1 MIKYTLQCS
10 NFHQF
15 DSWFSSSE
23 AFDKLK
29 EEHGGSDQFYAN
41 SGLTPEQDGL
51 IRPDL
56 SLNLQV
62 ETLRAETCKALPAPT
77 ETECREFYNNSL
89 DQFSDED
96 EVCASHIFKSV
107 REAEK
112 REEIFK
118 GLCVVRQRLV
128 DGADFI
134 EVAKEYSD
142 KPAEEIDL
150 GYFKRGELMD
160 EFEVVA
166 FSMKTGEISPVFC
179 TPHGFHL
186 AKVTARKAGKPKPFD
201 KVRSEIEAEL
211 IEQRQDA
218 KLQELVDQLKKT
230 AKIEYTEPD
239 DELDE
244 HEHN

>member
-1 MIKYTLQCS
+1 MPAAGA
-10 NFHQF
+10 
-15 DSWFSSSE
+15 W
-23 AFDKLK
+23 
-29 EEHGGSDQFYAN
+29 
-41 SGLTPEQDGL
+41 
-51 IRPDL
+51 
-56 SLNLQV
+56 
-62 ETLRAETCKALPAPT
+62 PAPAPRLFPSPADRARRSPPPRRRPPLRWPEAAPHT
-77 ETECREFYNNSL
+77 TLGLSPLRNNSL

-128 DGADFI
+128 DGADFT
-134 EVAKEYSD
+134 EVAKEHSD

-179 TPHGFHL
+179 TPLPRRSKPRHRPL
-186 AKVTARKAGKPKPFD
+186 RNRVARRRVGQEPSIAGEPP
-201 KVRSEIEAEL
+201 
-211 IEQRQDA
+211 
-218 KLQELVDQLKKT
+218 
-230 AKIEYTEPD
+230 TESWLGQGLGLGAP
-239 DELDE
+239 
-244 HEHN
+244 